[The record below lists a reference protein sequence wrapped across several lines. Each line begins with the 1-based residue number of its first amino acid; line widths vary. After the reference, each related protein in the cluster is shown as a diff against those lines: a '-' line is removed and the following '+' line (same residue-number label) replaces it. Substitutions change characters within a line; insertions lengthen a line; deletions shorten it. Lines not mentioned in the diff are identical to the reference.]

1 MAPRRLSPAE
11 LAPGAPDSCS
21 CQLDSSTWNLNQRGQ
36 SQIPSLPPR
45 PPAPQPSP
53 SWCNNSSV
61 IPATGRGIVPASC
74 LSLSH
79 HLCSERTAY
88 QLRLRSAQSG
98 TASPPHLELRCC
110 CALGL
115 LALPHPPHTMHCSQQ
130 DTLQSPPCRPEN
142 PPLCPRLSGSTQ
154 WAKPPSLLAH
164 SSHSVTSLQPSSA
177 PCCCSF
183 LQGRLSPQGLC

>member
-61 IPATGRGIVPASC
+61 IPATGHGIVPASC
-74 LSLSH
+74 LSHTTSAPRGQPISCASGLP
-79 HLCSERTAY
+79 RVG
-88 QLRLRSAQSG
+88 QL
-98 TASPPHLELRCC
+98 PHLISSCAAAVRLDCWPCPILPTPCTVPNRTHSRAHHAVLRILL
-110 CALGL
+110 CA
-115 LALPHPPHTMHCSQQ
+115 HVSQSQ
-130 DTLQSPPCRPEN
+130 RSGQSPPASSPI
-142 PPLCPRLSGSTQ
+142 PLIP
-154 WAKPPSLLAH
+154 
-164 SSHSVTSLQPSSA
+164 
-177 PCCCSF
+177 
-183 LQGRLSPQGLC
+183 